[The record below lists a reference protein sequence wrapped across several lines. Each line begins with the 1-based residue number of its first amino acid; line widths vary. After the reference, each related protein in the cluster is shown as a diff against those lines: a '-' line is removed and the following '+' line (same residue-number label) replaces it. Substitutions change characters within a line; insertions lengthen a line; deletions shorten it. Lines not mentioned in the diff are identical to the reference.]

1 MQIGAILTPPK
12 KGLTPRYIEVR
23 KSQKMKDLPF
33 KIVIFGARCA
43 FQIGPGTPFLGFVFY
58 LCQGGAGSIF
68 ARVKEAQDGR
78 ESTKSRKVG

>member
-12 KGLTPRYIEVR
+12 KGTTPRYIEVC

-33 KIVIFGARCA
+33 KIVIFGAQSA

-68 ARVKEAQDGR
+68 ARVKKKKYR
-78 ESTKSRKVG
+78 EIP